1 MELLF
6 KIAKIENLPQ
16 IVEIYNQS
24 IPGRL
29 ATADLKSVTVEDR
42 REWFL
47 EHRNNRPIWI
57 IMDKNRVIG
66 WISLSDFYG
75 REAYRSTAEVSI
87 YLADTAHGKG
97 VGTKAL
103 KFTEEK
109 APHLG
114 INRLV
119 AFIFAHN
126 EASKH
131 IFSKAGFELWGEMPE
146 VANMDGQLR
155 SLDIF
160 GKKIVNLRK

>member
-6 KIAKIENLPQ
+6 KIAQVDDLPR

-29 ATADLKSVTVEDR
+29 ATADLEPVTVEER
-42 REWFL
+42 TEWFL

-57 IMDKNRVIG
+57 IMDKNQVIG

-75 REAYRSTAEVSI
+75 REAYQSTAEVSI
-87 YLADTAHGKG
+87 YLAETAHGKG
-97 VGTKAL
+97 IGSKSL
-103 KFTEEK
+103 KFTEEQ
-109 APHLG
+109 ASSLG
-114 INRLV
+114 INRLI